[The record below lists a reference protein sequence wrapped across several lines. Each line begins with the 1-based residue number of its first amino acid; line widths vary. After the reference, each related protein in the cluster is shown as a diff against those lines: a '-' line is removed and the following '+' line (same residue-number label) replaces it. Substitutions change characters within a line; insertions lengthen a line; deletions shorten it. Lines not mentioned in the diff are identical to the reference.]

1 MIKITRTIKRDNAV
15 TPVVSASLVLFVVTF
30 TIGAVVF
37 WSVPYV
43 EEIHGKEILENAEM
57 QFNALLDDI
66 DELVYE
72 GRHGTKVTTFIAD
85 DGSISIDKEE
95 YNRIIV
101 MYSNTSD
108 ENYNF
113 TVEWSEDNSEFR
125 IDMPGTV
132 DRAVVY
138 WLDEHGLIENENTI
152 YPVGGQIFQDPNG
165 FTGSVNITLYS
176 NDYNYGNDPFGNI
189 WVFDSNFLTYMYNR
203 NGIRQKLIL
212 DKGGL
217 IRYDSKNILVKNPF
231 SFYSEANKLN
241 IGVVQILASDS
252 SSAGG
257 EGLRVSINSNG
268 YGSYVREM
276 KSVYYF
282 RLQFYGFNAP
292 AWLSYFVGRYDFSEF
307 SYNAN
312 TLFYNPSDP
321 DVFSDGVFLL
331 FSHSIVGFSVY

>member
-1 MIKITRTIKRDNAV
+1 MTKITSIIKRDDAV

-30 TIGAVVF
+30 TIGAVVY

-43 EEIHGKEILENAEM
+43 DEIHGKELLENAEM

-72 GRHGTKVTTFIAD
+72 GRYGTKVTTFIAD
-85 DGSISIDKEE
+85 EGSISIDKEE

-113 TVEWSEDNSEFR
+113 TIEWSEDNMEFR
-125 IDMPGTV
+125 LDMPGTV
-132 DRAVVY
+132 DKAVVY
-138 WLDEHGLIENENTI
+138 WLDDYGLIEDENTI
-152 YPVGGQIFQDPNG
+152 YPTGGRIFQDPKG
-165 FTGSVNITLYS
+165 FTGSINITLYS
-176 NDYNYGNDPFGNI
+176 NNYNYGNDPFGNI

-203 NGIRQKLIL
+203 NGVMQKLIL

-217 IRYDSKNILVKNPF
+217 VRYDSKKILVKNPF
-231 SFYSEANKLN
+231 SFYAEGDELN

-257 EGLRVSINSNG
+257 NGLRISINSNG
-268 YGSYVREM
+268 YGSYIREM
-276 KSVYYF
+276 KPVYYF
-282 RLQFYGFNAP
+282 RLQFYGFNAA
-292 AWLSYFVGRYDFSEF
+292 AWSSYFVGRYDFTEF
-307 SYNAN
+307 PFN

-321 DVFSDGVFLL
+321 DIFSDGIFLL
-331 FSHSIVGFSVY
+331 LSHSIVGFNIY